1 MSDVILDFENHTP
14 NEIHTYMKELKS
26 YMHEFFQ
33 TQPGLNHSEW
43 KNWLSSVKVHY
54 RTDELSNILSKNLAH
69 AEKSFHSFLR
79 IGAKFL
85 PVDSWYHKA
94 NTILDSRKQYLDSFL
109 DFAQQS
115 YTSMIFIEQKKI
127 FMLNYVD
134 GHDGTEHMIKAPGID
149 NKKYFDYVFFHE
161 LGHALLYD
169 FNLVQNQKMHVNL
182 AGLYLLSQMLEKAEN
197 NTLKTSLKNTQ
208 FSLHEAFSDLV
219 GLYMMYHKND
229 ENKEDFFPVY
239 RLFTHRK
246 RSANYGKDKVHDT
259 THALD
264 YLIDNMDLLKKD
276 FNSFI
281 NDAMAISI
289 AITYEKL
296 QQNIDSHPLMYNL
309 ARRVVSENY
318 DYFYDLG
325 VNEKVVE
332 GQEFRDIVAHRHYDQ
347 HLQSS
352 NYDMQNTGILL
363 DYILQQNHKEIIRLK
378 TLPDLSKPA
387 SYDMVI
393 EKSDAQADNNQNNM
407 GVNFG
412 RDKKFKI
419 A

>member
-1 MSDVILDFENHTP
+1 MSDIVIDFEHHP
-14 NEIHTYMKELKS
+14 SNEIHTYMKEIKS
-26 YMHEFFQ
+26 YMYEFFQ
-33 TQPGLNHSEW
+33 TQPQLNHPEW
-43 KNWLSSVKVHY
+43 KNWLDSVKVHY
-54 RTDELSNILSKNLAH
+54 RTDELSNICSKNMAC
-69 AEKSFHSFLR
+69 AEKGFNAFLK
-79 IGAKFL
+79 IGARFL
-85 PVDSWYHKA
+85 PRHSWYRQA
-94 NTILDSRKQYLDSFL
+94 NAMLDNRRQYLDSLL
-109 DFAQQS
+109 DFAKQS
-115 YTSMIFIEQKKI
+115 HTSMIFIDQKKI

-197 NTLKTSLKNTQ
+197 STLKTPLKNTQ

-229 ENKEDFFPVY
+229 ADKEDFFPVY
-239 RLFTHRK
+239 RLFTTRK
-246 RSANYGKDKVHDT
+246 RGAQYGKDKVHDT

-281 NDAMAISI
+281 NDAIAISI

-309 ARRVVSENY
+309 ARRVISENY
-318 DYFYDLG
+318 DYLYDLG

-332 GQEFRDIVAHRHYDQ
+332 GQEFLDIVAHRHYDQ
-347 HLQSS
+347 HLQAS

-378 TLPDLSKPA
+378 ALPDLSKPA
-387 SYDMVI
+387 SYDTVI
-393 EKSDAQADNNQNNM
+393 EKSDNQD
-407 GVNFG
+407 VNFG